1 MPTRP
6 SRAAAAPR
14 KKKSAPRVR
23 RVTPAAPPAAATPAD
38 ERSLEV
44 VARLA
49 ATCESLREALAEVP
63 RPADFQPL
71 ADHLYEIAQHTP
83 ALLKT
88 MEKLPEL
95 ASHLSEA
102 LLRMPRPEEYEPL
115 AQPLREFARVA
126 PALAE
131 SLSALP
137 RLSAVLQAASERLD
151 RVSER
156 IDGNAMPAR
165 SAAPPL
171 AIARLH
177 DAAAE
182 LDDVRGGL
190 LAAMGTLP
198 REEDYAAT
206 ARQLR
211 ELASVSP
218 SLLEWLKE
226 VPKLRAPLVDSVGA
240 LRESVE
246 RVAAARAA
254 VQAAIEELKSA

>member
-6 SRAAAAPR
+6 SRRAAAPR

-23 RVTPAAPPAAATPAD
+23 RAAPAALPAD

-44 VARLA
+44 VARLV

-63 RPADFQPL
+63 KPADFQPL
-71 ADHLYEIAQHTP
+71 ADHLYELAQHAP
-83 ALLKT
+83 ALLKS

-156 IDGNAMPAR
+156 MDGAAPAR
-165 SAAPPL
+165 PSVPTL
-171 AIARLH
+171 AVARLS

-182 LDDVRGGL
+182 LDEARGAL

-240 LRESVE
+240 LRESAE

-254 VQAAIEELKSA
+254 VLAALDELKSA